1 MTSPRI
7 GHRWRTVAI
16 VGYTGPVSLDEDRRA
31 HGAVCLLQ
39 LRRQRNGGIFARK
52 VNSNGR
58 HAEHGTPWTPD
69 PETVA
74 HWIRLGG
81 AQ

>member
-1 MTSPRI
+1 MIPPRI

-16 VGYTGPVSLDEDRRA
+16 VGFTGAVSRDHDRRA
-31 HGAVCLLQ
+31 HGGVCLLQ
-39 LRRQRNGGIFARK
+39 LRRQRGGGILARR

-58 HAEHGTPWTPD
+58 HAEVGTPWTPD
-69 PETVA
+69 ADTVA
-74 HWIRLGG
+74 HWGRIGG

>member
-1 MTSPRI
+1 MSAPRI
-7 GHRWRTVAI
+7 GHRWQTVAI
-16 VGYTGPVSLDEDRRA
+16 VGYSGAVSRDEDRRA
-31 HGAVCLLQ
+31 HGGVCLLQ
-39 LRRQRNGGIFARK
+39 LRRQRNGGILARK

-69 PETVA
+69 AETVA

>member
-1 MTSPRI
+1 MIPPRI

-16 VGYTGPVSLDEDRRA
+16 VGYTGPVSRDEDRRA
-31 HGAVCLLQ
+31 HGGVCFLQ
-39 LRRQRNGGIFARK
+39 LRNEPKFGIRARK

-58 HAEHGTPWTPD
+58 HSEVGDPWTPD
-69 PETVA
+69 ADTVA
-74 HWIRLGG
+74 HWLRIGG

>member
-16 VGYTGPVSLDEDRRA
+16 VGYTGAVSRDQDRRA
-31 HGAVCLLQ
+31 HGGVCLLQ
-39 LRRQRNGGIFARK
+39 LRRQRGGGILARR

-58 HAEHGTPWTPD
+58 HAEVGTPWTPD
-69 PETVA
+69 ADTVA
-74 HWIRLGG
+74 HWGRIGG